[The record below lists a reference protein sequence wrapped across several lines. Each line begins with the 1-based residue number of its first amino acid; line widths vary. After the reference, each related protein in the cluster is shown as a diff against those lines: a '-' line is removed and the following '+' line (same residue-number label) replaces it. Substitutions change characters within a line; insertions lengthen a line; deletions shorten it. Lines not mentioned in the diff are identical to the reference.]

1 MEIKVKYASL
11 CNSDKRLVDEVA
23 EMWVDSGGDA
33 EGVDWVSDALKARIA
48 EIIEERKV
56 ANAPN
61 PAGQDRPEKGSGA

>member
-1 MEIKVKYASL
+1 MKYASL

-23 EMWVDSGGDA
+23 EMWVDYGGDA
-33 EGVDWVSDALKARIA
+33 EGVDWVMDALKERIA

-61 PAGQDRPEKGSGA
+61 HSVHRMAHGQEKESGI